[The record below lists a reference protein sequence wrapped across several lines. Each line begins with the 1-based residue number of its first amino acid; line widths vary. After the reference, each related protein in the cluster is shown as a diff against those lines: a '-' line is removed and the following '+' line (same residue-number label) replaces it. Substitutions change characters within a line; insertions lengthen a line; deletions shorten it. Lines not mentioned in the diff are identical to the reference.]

1 MIALLAA
8 GHLYVTLGKLLFLLP
23 ASETVCGVSMLR
35 YGPASG
41 KWESGTNPPQ
51 AGCEFRQFVEP
62 GALLPVWGE
71 AGKAVEDLD
80 VTFQLSGQSKAQTV
94 SLKPET
100 LTPAA
105 EARLSSSARKVRSSV
120 RVEVKN
126 EGDAPVLVGDAVA
139 ARNRPKDRCEGN
151 GPTAAIEPGETL
163 VDVRPGLLSPSMKA
177 WVAVFTSEK
186 ACRWVEV
193 ARKP

>member
-23 ASETVCGVSMLR
+23 ASDKVCGISTLR

-51 AGCEFRQFVEP
+51 STCEFHQFVEP

-71 AGKAVEDLD
+71 PGKSVEDLD
-80 VTFQLSGQSKAQTV
+80 VTYQLDGQARPQTV

-100 LTPAA
+100 LTPQAA
-105 EARLSSSARKVRSSV
+105 AKLSSTARKVKNSV

-126 EGDAPVLVGDAVA
+126 EGDGPVLIGDATA
-139 ARNRPKDRCEGN
+139 ARNKPKDSCVGN
-151 GPTAAIEPGETL
+151 GPTAALEPGETL

-177 WVAVFTSEK
+177 WVAVFTSEHD
-186 ACRWVEV
+186 CRWVEV